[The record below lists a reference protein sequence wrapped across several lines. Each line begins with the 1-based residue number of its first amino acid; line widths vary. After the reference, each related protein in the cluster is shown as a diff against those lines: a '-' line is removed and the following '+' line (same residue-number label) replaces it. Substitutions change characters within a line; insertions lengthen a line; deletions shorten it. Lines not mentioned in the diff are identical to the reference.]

1 MVKRFPGRLFLG
13 NLVERRSLLAQLVRR
28 DFEQRFV
35 GSAVGWAWGL
45 IHPLAQ
51 LLSWTFLFGVV
62 MHVKLP
68 PGEVTRNYPLFLFAG
83 MLPWLLFSDTVQR
96 SASSVLDQ
104 ANLITKTV
112 FPAEMVPLSVF
123 LSCLASHLLALV
135 LLVTAAAVFLNQISP
150 FILLMPVYL
159 LIMALFS
166 VGAGWVVA
174 GLHVFL
180 RDTGQVLN
188 VVLTFWFFATPIMLV
203 ESQYPSWARGLLAAN
218 PLTYVAR
225 AYRDVF
231 LSSRVPHAGD
241 LLIAAAFGVAMF
253 VLGGLFFRHVKRG
266 FADVL

>member
-1 MVKRFPGRLFLG
+1 
-13 NLVERRSLLAQLVRR
+13 
-28 DFEQRFV
+28 
-35 GSAVGWAWGL
+35 
-45 IHPLAQ
+45 
-51 LLSWTFLFGVV
+51 
-62 MHVKLP
+62 
-68 PGEVTRNYPLFLFAG
+68 
-83 MLPWLLFSDTVQR
+83 
-96 SASSVLDQ
+96 
-104 ANLITKTV
+104 
-112 FPAEMVPLSVF
+112 
-123 LSCLASHLLALV
+123 LV

-188 VVLTFWFFATPIMLV
+188 VVLTLWFFATPIMLV

-218 PLTYVAR
+218 PLTYLAR

-253 VLGGLFFRHVKRG
+253 VVGGLFFRHVKRG